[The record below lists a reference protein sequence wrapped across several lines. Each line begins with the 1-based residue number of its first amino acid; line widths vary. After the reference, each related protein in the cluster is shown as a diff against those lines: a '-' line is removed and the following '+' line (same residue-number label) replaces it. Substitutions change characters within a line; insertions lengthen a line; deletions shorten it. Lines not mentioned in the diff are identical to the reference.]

1 MTPATDPAR
10 DDAQPTDPTAPLA
23 QEPTMPDNK
32 PTPPETPA
40 SQRPSTPPKPPQTPL
55 AVQLVD
61 KVVEGMVCYLAFRL
75 VLVGKVDGITGLG
88 AMVGIALGQSG
99 IRALGARVGL
109 PQTGAVGMLVL
120 AAGGALGLLAPHAP
134 AVADAARTLGQRGHV
149 RGGLLA
155 VLAVVAL
162 AVLGATAQGCGP
174 ARETVMRLAPGVPEV
189 SGCAPSTQRCNGA
202 VPEVCSS
209 SGRWW
214 PSLPVRP
221 DGSQR
226 ECVSCVVEDG
236 VAGCA
241 L

>member
-1 MTPATDPAR
+1 MSGTPDTHR
-10 DDAQPTDPTAPLA
+10 DNAPTDPTAPTAPEA
-23 QEPTMPDNK
+23 QESIPMAETAPTA
-32 PTPPETPA
+32 PA
-40 SQRPSTPPKPPQTPL
+40 RATSTPPPALDPWLARMDRIVDLVAIGALTALCLRHQLGGEITAGAIVAVAGVQTGLRQISAARGGPGVGAVGALLL
-55 AVQLVD
+55 AV
-61 KVVEGMVCYLAFRL
+61 
-75 VLVGKVDGITGLG
+75 GLG
-88 AMVGIALGQSG
+88 AA
-99 IRALGARVGL
+99 
-109 PQTGAVGMLVL
+109 T
-120 AAGGALGLLAPHAP
+120 HAP

-221 DGSQR
+221 DGTQR
-226 ECVSCVVEDG
+226 ACVSCVVEDG

>member
-1 MTPATDPAR
+1 VTTPAADPAR
-10 DDAQPTDPTAPLA
+10 DDAQSTDPTAPLA
-23 QEPTMPDNK
+23 QEPTMPDPVR
-32 PTPPETPA
+32 PT
-40 SQRPSTPPKPPQTPL
+40 STPPPALDPWLARMDRVVDVIAILVLGYMCTTGRLGGEITAGAIVAVAGVQTGLRQISAARGGPGVGAVGALLL
-55 AVQLVD
+55 AV
-61 KVVEGMVCYLAFRL
+61 
-75 VLVGKVDGITGLG
+75 GLG
-88 AMVGIALGQSG
+88 A
-99 IRALGARVGL
+99 
-109 PQTGAVGMLVL
+109 
-120 AAGGALGLLAPHAP
+120 AAHAP

-174 ARETVMRLAPGVPEV
+174 ARETVMRLAPGVPEP
-189 SGCAPSTQRCNGA
+189 SGCAAGTQRCNGA

-226 ECVSCVVEDG
+226 ACVMCVVEDG

>member
-1 MTPATDPAR
+1 MTTPTDPAR
-10 DDAQPTDPTAPLA
+10 DPAHTTDPET
-23 QEPTMPDNK
+23 TMPDDK
-32 PTPPETPA
+32 TPPEAPA
-40 SQRPSTPPKPPQTPL
+40 PRPSQPPALDPWLARMDRVVDLVAIAALTLLCLRHQLGGEITAGAIVAVAGVQTGL
-55 AVQLVD
+55 RQINAARGSAAVGAA
-61 KVVEGMVCYLAFRL
+61 GMLL
-75 VLVGKVDGITGLG
+75 LSLGLG
-88 AMVGIALGQSG
+88 AVQ
-99 IRALGARVGL
+99 
-109 PQTGAVGMLVL
+109 
-120 AAGGALGLLAPHAP
+120 HAP
-134 AVADAARTLGQRGHV
+134 AVADAARSLGQRGHV

-155 VLAVVAL
+155 LLAVVAL

-174 ARETVMRLAPGVPEV
+174 AREAVMRVAPGVPEAV
-189 SGCAPSTQRCNGA
+189 GCAAGTQRCNGQL
-202 VPEVCSS
+202 PEVCSS

>member
-1 MTPATDPAR
+1 
-10 DDAQPTDPTAPLA
+10 
-23 QEPTMPDNK
+23 MPDDK
-32 PTPPETPA
+32 PAPEALAP
-40 SQRPSTPPKPPQTPL
+40 RPSQPPVLDPWLARMDRVVDVIAILVLGYICTTGRLSGEITAGAIVAVAGVQTGL
-55 AVQLVD
+55 RQINAARGTAAVGAA
-61 KVVEGMVCYLAFRL
+61 GMVLL
-75 VLVGKVDGITGLG
+75 SLGLG
-88 AMVGIALGQSG
+88 AVQ
-99 IRALGARVGL
+99 
-109 PQTGAVGMLVL
+109 
-120 AAGGALGLLAPHAP
+120 HAP
-134 AVADAARTLGQRGHV
+134 AVADAARSLGQRGHV

-162 AVLGATAQGCGP
+162 AVLGATAQGRGP
-174 ARETVMRLAPGVPEV
+174 AREAVMRAAPGVPEAV
-189 SGCAPSTQRCNGA
+189 GCAAGTQRCNGQL
-202 VPEVCSS
+202 PEVCSS